1 MECRKPM
8 TKTITMRID
17 ETLLD
22 EFKNVCGNKFYQ
34 DKIRQL
40 MKLYIDDIKNERKVR
55 VLKDR
60 SINTDFLT
68 K

>member
-1 MECRKPM
+1 MNNKKVM
-8 TKTITMRID
+8 SKTITMRID
-17 ETLLD
+17 ETTLN
-22 EFKNVCGNKFYQ
+22 EFKKICGDRFYQ

-40 MKLYIDDIKNERKVR
+40 MRIYIEDIKNERNIR

>member
-1 MECRKPM
+1 MNNKKLM
-8 TKTITMRID
+8 SKTITMRID
-17 ETLLD
+17 EETLN
-22 EFKNVCGNKFYQ
+22 EFKKICGERFYQ

-40 MKLYIDDIKNERKVR
+40 MRIYIEDIKNERNKR
-55 VLKDR
+55 VLKDK